1 VPEAGI
7 NLASV
12 SWVGASRIADTGT
25 ESDSAMIP
33 KASLFGVNLNFLFS
47 FDSSKVY
54 RS

>member
-1 VPEAGI
+1 LG
-7 NLASV
+7 LAAV
-12 SWVGASRIADTGT
+12 AETGT